1 MRIEGHSMRAK
12 IAEDARI
19 ALLKG
24 YSSLAPGLES
34 LGVMGL
40 GWG

>member
-1 MRIEGHSMRAK
+1 MRVK

-24 YSSLAPGLES
+24 YCSLAPGLES